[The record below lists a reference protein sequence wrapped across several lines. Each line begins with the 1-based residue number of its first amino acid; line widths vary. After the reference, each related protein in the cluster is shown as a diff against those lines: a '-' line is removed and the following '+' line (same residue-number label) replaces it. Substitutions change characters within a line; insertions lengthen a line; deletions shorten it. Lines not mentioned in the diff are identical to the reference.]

1 MLQYQSVNIRQISR
15 NRAEQIGYYRF
26 LENSSVT
33 VSELIR
39 SLSDHCSLQVEGKHV
54 LAISDSSE
62 VNLQSHVGRLKLE
75 ELGVVGNNKDVGFFI
90 HPTLVLD
97 AENGLPLGLSTVQL
111 WSRAIDHASKHERNY
126 QKLEIED
133 KESYKWLLS
142 AQQSQRCLA
151 CGGATMTTH
160 IGDRESDLFEEFATV
175 PDEHNHILIRACQ
188 DRRLLGQSVLLY
200 EYLSQQLCEGTY
212 TINVPADVQAGRAA
226 REALVM
232 VRRAK
237 VEIQRPDK
245 LNAFDYPSS
254 VNLYAVEAVEVN
266 PPADAQPIH
275 WRLLT
280 THTVVCLEQAL
291 KIIEWYRW
299 RWRIEQLFATLKK
312 AGLNIEATQLE
323 SVNAIKRL
331 TVLALSIAVRVLQMV
346 EGRDNPDLPASISF
360 SEQQQQCLSSLSPT
374 LEGTTRK
381 QQNPYP
387 RASLPWATWFI
398 ARLGGWSG
406 YSSQRVPGML
416 TLIRGLRQFE
426 SIFLGWKL
434 AQPLPDK
441 L

>member
-1 MLQYQSVNIRQISR
+1 MAI
-15 NRAEQIGYYRF
+15 IG
-26 LENSSVT
+26 
-33 VSELIR
+33 
-39 SLSDHCSLQVEGKHV
+39 
-54 LAISDSSE
+54 
-62 VNLQSHVGRLKLE
+62 
-75 ELGVVGNNKDVGFFI
+75 
-90 HPTLVLD
+90 
-97 AENGLPLGLSTVQL
+97 
-111 WSRAIDHASKHERNY
+111 SKHC
-126 QKLEIED
+126 
-133 KESYKWLLS
+133 
-142 AQQSQRCLA
+142 QRCLA

-212 TINVPADVQAGRAA
+212 TINVPGDVRAGRAA

-254 VNLYAVEAVEVN
+254 VSLYAVEAVEVN
-266 PPADAQPIH
+266 PPAGAQPIH

-331 TVLALSIAVRVLQMV
+331 TVKRFIYCC
-346 EGRDNPDLPASISF
+346 ASF
-360 SEQQQQCLSSLSPT
+360 AN
-374 LEGTTRK
+374 G
-381 QQNPYP
+381 
-387 RASLPWATWFI
+387 
-398 ARLGGWSG
+398 
-406 YSSQRVPGML
+406 
-416 TLIRGLRQFE
+416 
-426 SIFLGWKL
+426 
-434 AQPLPDK
+434 
-441 L
+441 